1 MGALEHRKCVDVS
14 SGTAVSFAVTEDG
27 ECFSWGMGTNGQL
40 GHGDD
45 EEDAY
50 EPGKLPNW
58 NFCNFLAL
66 F

>member
-50 EPGKLPNW
+50 EPGKLVK
-58 NFCNFLAL
+58 
-66 F
+66 